1 MLLFQKISI
10 HAPTKGATQWRSNRN
25 EIFGFQS
32 TLPRRERLTQEGVT
46 FNNLHF
52 NPRSHEGSDHT
63 PNLPVFFDS
72 ISIHA
77 PTKGATEVPDGLIMA
92 MGFQSTLPRRERPV
106 STKFACSSIRFQSTL
121 PRRERPSRLQ
131 YVPISFRFQS
141 TLPRRERQDRI
152 AYTANGYIISIHAP
166 AKGATFIG
174 SAYTPL
180 FIFQS
185 TLPRRERRGH
195 RQQSIQ
201 TGHFN
206 PRSREGSDKEWRFV

>member
-1 MLLFQKISI
+1 MTKHHIVVIPENFNPRSHEGSDVGGFCGTVGALLISI

-141 TLPRRERQDRI
+141 TLPRRERR
-152 AYTANGYIISIHAP
+152 
-166 AKGATFIG
+166 
-174 SAYTPL
+174 
-180 FIFQS
+180 
-185 TLPRRERRGH
+185 
-195 RQQSIQ
+195 
-201 TGHFN
+201 
-206 PRSREGSDKEWRFV
+206 WRD